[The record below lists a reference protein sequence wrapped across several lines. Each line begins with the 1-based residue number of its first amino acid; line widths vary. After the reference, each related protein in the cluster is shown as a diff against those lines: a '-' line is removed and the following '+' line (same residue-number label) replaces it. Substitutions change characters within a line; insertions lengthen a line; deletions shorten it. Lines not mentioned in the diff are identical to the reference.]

1 MSNQLTNARIVQIRL
16 EFDETGN
23 VAQVIGD
30 FNFPPEDALFVVGVR
45 LDGQQPDRE
54 ALEPVIAKLESAL
67 SKRLVRNSQK

>member
-30 FNFPPEDALFVVGVR
+30 FNFPPEDALFIVGVR
-45 LDGQQPDRE
+45 LDGQQG
-54 ALEPVIAKLESAL
+54 
-67 SKRLVRNSQK
+67 